1 MEYSLLTCTCH
12 KEDLNSC
19 STCLN
24 NHEMSIG
31 LLSYNKKL
39 LDKKNQQETKIEKLK
54 GLIAIAEEKIKTIS
68 KEAIGFEDNLSH
80 KSGESLSEHL
90 SKLVLPTDL
99 FSIFTREDLTMAFMV
114 QSRYIPPYIKCPN
127 CKADAHIVHFTSPG
141 YAYNCF
147 LCKFRTKIKA
157 ITMFQNSPL
166 NMEKVLLFV
175 FLWVL
180 GLRDQEIS
188 SLLEVSKSYV
198 SGISRRLRQ
207 MVGEEFLKSPP
218 VFSGVV
224 EIDEMDFI
232 KRKIEI
238 GKSKTV
244 KKWVL
249 VMAERDT
256 KQFYMEYI
264 PERKKEIIVPIIQKL
279 CLPGTVII
287 SKEWSGYGRLEDLG
301 YCHYTYYKSQ
311 GFTDPNNRHIHH
323 SNIKNSFTWL
333 KYQIKTRNRS
343 GNFLQ
348 EYIIEWLWR
357 KRHSISSQDEDS
369 TIPIFKAT
377 LQILGTQNK
386 FP

>member
-12 KEDLNSC
+12 KEDLSSC

-54 GLIAIAEEKIKTIS
+54 ALIAIAEEKIKSIS
-68 KEAIGFEDNLSH
+68 KEAIGFEDTLSH
-80 KSGESLSEHL
+80 KTGESLSDHL

-114 QSRYIPPYIKCPN
+114 QSKYIPAYIKCPN
-127 CKADAHIVHFTSPG
+127 CRADAHIVYYTCPG
-141 YAYNCF
+141 YSYNCF

-198 SGISRRLRQ
+198 SGISRKLRQ
-207 MVGEEFLKSPP
+207 MVGEDFLKTPP

-264 PERKKEIIVPIIQKL
+264 PERRREIIVPIIQKL

-301 YCHYTYYKSQ
+301 YCHYTYFKSQ

-357 KRHSISSQDEDS
+357 KRHSLTSQDEDS

-377 LQILGTQNK
+377 LQLLGTQNK